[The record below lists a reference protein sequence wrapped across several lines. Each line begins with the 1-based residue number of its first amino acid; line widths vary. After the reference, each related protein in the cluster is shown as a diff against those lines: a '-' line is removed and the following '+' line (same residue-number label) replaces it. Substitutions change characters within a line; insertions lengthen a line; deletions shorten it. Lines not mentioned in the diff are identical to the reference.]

1 LVVEIPMS
9 RDGQMSERANS
20 QPKEHYRTLDVSDN
34 IPQDEL
40 ERQYQR
46 LRKLY
51 QPENVSDADARSYA
65 AQKLAQIEEA
75 YAVLGDPARRA
86 VYDGK
91 PLIVAPDAT
100 EIVYCANHP
109 ATETL
114 LRCNKCG
121 KPICIKCA
129 RQTPVGYRCNE
140 CIHQQQNV
148 YFNALGS
155 DNFIALGVGF
165 LVSAIAA
172 PVAGMLL
179 GGFGFF
185 GLIIAFVAGSGA
197 GSLLAQIIRRAVGR
211 RRGTTP
217 TDLCADGYYRR
228 RAVRQR
234 RTALHYRLFPSIR
247 SDDPPFHRLGYRC
260 GLSAVALNGEPEY
273 KWEKNPFL
281 TSTPKCWRA
290 LA

>member
-1 LVVEIPMS
+1 
-9 RDGQMSERANS
+9 MSERTPS
-20 QPKEHYRTLDVSDN
+20 QPKEHYRTLDVNKGAS
-34 IPQDEL
+34 QEEL

-86 VYDGK
+86 IYDGK
-91 PLIVAPDAT
+91 PLIVAPDAP

-109 ATETL
+109 TTETL

-148 YFNALGS
+148 YFNAVGS
-155 DNFIALGVGF
+155 DNLVALAVGF
-165 LVSAIAA
+165 AVSAIAA
-172 PVAGMLL
+172 PIVGLLL
-179 GGFGFF
+179 GSFGFF
-185 GLIIAFVAGSGA
+185 GLIIAFIAGSGA

-211 RRGTTP
+211 RRGRRLPVFALIGIVGGVLFSSTVLLLTIGYFPLFDLTT
-217 TDLCADGYYRR
+217 L
-228 RAVRQR
+228 
-234 RTALHYRLFPSIR
+234 LFT
-247 SDDPPFHRLGYRC
+247 
-260 GLSAVALNGEPEY
+260 GLAIAAAYPQL
-273 KWEKNPFL
+273 
-281 TSTPKCWRA
+281 R
-290 LA
+290 

>member
-1 LVVEIPMS
+1 
-9 RDGQMSERANS
+9 MSERANS

-172 PVAGMLL
+172 PIAGMLL

-211 RRGTTP
+211 RRG
-217 TDLCADGYYRR
+217 RR
-228 RAVRQR
+228 LPIY
-234 RTALHYRLFPSIR
+234 ALMGIIGGVLFGS
-247 SDDPPFHRLGYRC
+247 
-260 GLSAVALNGEPEY
+260 VALLFTIGYFPL
-273 KWEKNPFL
+273 FDL
-281 TSTPKCWRA
+281 TTLLFTG
-290 LA
+290 LAIVAAYPQLR